1 MTETQVTERLSPIL
15 ENLNEDPWGSSA
27 IGMATYL
34 HGFTYL
40 PYVQPS
46 ITFSELFCE
55 SPESLTAEAINMVL

>member
-1 MTETQVTERLSPIL
+1 MTETQVTERLSPFL
-15 ENLNEDPWGSSA
+15 ENLNEDPWGSLAA
-27 IGMATYL
+27 IGVATFL

-55 SPESLTAEAINMVL
+55 SPDT